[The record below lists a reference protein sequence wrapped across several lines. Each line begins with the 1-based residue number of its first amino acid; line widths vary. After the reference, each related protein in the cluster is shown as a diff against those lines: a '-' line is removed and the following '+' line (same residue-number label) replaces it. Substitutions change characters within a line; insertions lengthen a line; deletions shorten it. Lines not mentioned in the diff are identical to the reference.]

1 MAPDIGE
8 LKLFATAL
16 KMGSTFMSID
26 KQAQKWIEQDYE
38 GVVWK
43 DLNPKDLEEE
53 AKREWYD
60 LHDAWERA
68 NKDLRG
74 KLQRFEADPYSR
86 GASPILRYERFVDS
100 MGVKAKLFLGLNSH
114 QAKGYRI
121 VELDYPRW
129 LEELMQTDPDV
140 FRSEKLTEGEVYA
153 LVPSRGIDQEKL
165 SVLNSDFFEELEK
178 LGVPAF
184 DTFKGYKELKPEF
197 ISRFQKT
204 IDTRLPFDANVLR
217 VQALEEAIKREHA
230 LAVPAPPGRLAVG
243 PPSSPFKVVLPVAP
257 APVRPTPKFAN
268 NQEVIYKGSK
278 YLILDSAFQNGVW
291 LYELN
296 APGVSLF
303 RPENEISTQITTPQL
318 QKYEIYED
326 GHRAY
331 TTSSEKTAQEVRDKV
346 GRWANRNFTL
356 KAIPVPKTLIIN
368 DFTAFDNFRDLF
380 PVGSYAVDVESQYI
394 VNGKWVEQR
403 KKPLYHVIQV
413 TEGTHFH
420 PSGEAGSAYGKV
432 VDTFQAFNEK
442 DNEIYKQKAIARA
455 EELNHRTKPEPI
467 KTIARA
473 PTALMDVDVRTR
485 THLKLNVEEAQKS
498 YKEFGEWYENVFEP
512 AVPIE
517 QITLPSPW
525 APPRLKDNLEKI
537 ASTGSMPPVFLS
549 YDEKTQKYD
558 VADGIHRIN
567 AAKQLGYIAV
577 PAVVEYRRTYPPKIK
592 TVSTPLYTTADVTP
606 KYEMPAYFKD
616 RAHDYF
622 LISAKNYQLKDV
634 AKYEDEF
641 NKTYDST
648 KTFEQ
653 NVPAIDAMLERI
665 YQQEKPAMDEEKEN
679 AVLDAIKKEL
689 RSKGGSHG
697 DILWLDAKVNGQRVG
712 TYEEVQAITKRLIA
726 KGLVT
731 EFAPG
736 LYRLPTAAPPAV
748 APQKFKVGDRVLW
761 KGKAYK
767 IEMTEI
773 FDGVFRYR
781 FFTDEGYAM
790 AREEDLQPAP
800 AVAEIVTPEEA
811 KEEAKLEK
819 ESEEEIE
826 DTREME
832 KEMEAE
838 ETAPLTEEQPAPTP
852 IVPLEKPAV
861 VTKPTVS
868 TPSTAPAAPA
878 PRPTRILSSE
888 DMRLL
893 QDYWNTQFIRA
904 IGKVPAGFSSVFR
917 IEFQEVKTLPFAE
930 AKNAILA
937 AADREIGRIEQEQRA
952 RAVVRQGERISPL
965 QPLKRAP
972 SRGREIVEGGEEG
985 EERLPMA
992 VGRAPPSFFPPNA
1005 LSVEQPFPRGP
1016 TSLEQLRLWQVFC
1029 FEMQT
1034 EGYDCNQYA
1043 REFTEYINKT
1053 QFYDWED
1060 LKKNFEFFVDTV
1072 MEGAT
1077 LPPLVQWR
1085 KELTVPKGIG
1095 GELRELE
1102 PSPEPAK
1109 LTTAQIEMEERNAVK
1124 RQRILI
1130 AQKAAALISYNG
1142 YYPGRKQ
1149 KTLHDLYDEMVS
1161 RGVIDRSIPEEIFTP
1176 VAKEAI
1182 REIYHEPLYTE
1193 EWIPI
1198 DGEEE
1203 FTEKLNIGRSAFGKM
1218 TERQVEAFLAT

>member
-1 MAPDIGE
+1 MLLLAPDIGE

-16 KMGSTFMSID
+16 KMNTAFLTVDKRAREWID
-26 KQAQKWIEQDYE
+26 E
-38 GVVWK
+38 GWSK
-43 DLNPKDLEEE
+43 KTLEDL
-53 AKREWYD
+53 KREAAESEGSYTYNE
-60 LHDAWERA
+60 LK
-68 NKDLRG
+68 NKYLDMKDDFDKSVRDLRG
-74 KLQRFEADPYSR
+74 KLQRFEQDPYSR

-100 MGVKAKLFLGLNSH
+100 MGVKGKLFLGLNSH

-121 VELDYPRW
+121 VELDFPRW

-153 LVPSRGIDQEKL
+153 LVPSRGIDQEKI
-165 SVLNSDFFEELEK
+165 SVLRNDFWEEMEK
-178 LGVPAF
+178 SGVPAF
-184 DTFKGYKELKPEF
+184 DTFRGYKELKPEF
-197 ISRFQKT
+197 SSRLEKT
-204 IDTRLPFDANVLR
+204 IDKRYPFDTNVLR
-217 VQALEEAIKREHA
+217 IQALEETIKREHA
-230 LAVPAPPGRLAVG
+230 LAVIGPREIATG
-243 PPSSPFKVVLPVAP
+243 PPTSPFKGVVPVAAA
-257 APVRPTPKFAN
+257 APLGRKLEEWYVLYVPMDGRYVFNYMYRSSWDTKAFNSFDAMRDFVSKGEGILYLHAYRGLEPSRWDYPTDITPLKL
-268 NQEVIYKGSK
+268 QS
-278 YLILDSAFQNGVW
+278 
-291 LYELN
+291 N
-296 APGVSLF
+296 A
-303 RPENEISTQITTPQL
+303 
-318 QKYEIYED
+318 
-326 GHRAY
+326 
-331 TTSSEKTAQEVRDKV
+331 
-346 GRWANRNFTL
+346 RW
-356 KAIPVPKTLIIN
+356 
-368 DFTAFDNFRDLF
+368 
-380 PVGSYAVDVESQYI
+380 E
-394 VNGKWVEQR
+394 
-403 KKPLYHVIQV
+403 
-413 TEGTHFH
+413 
-420 PSGEAGSAYGKV
+420 SGEGEDRHSYHLEQPTWTGLMWIWRISGTYKYG
-432 VDTFQAFNEK
+432 QIYRNETLEASEAQLLDGK
-442 DNEIYKQKAIARA
+442 YGYGGK
-455 EELNHRTKPEPI
+455 KPEPI

-485 THLKLNVEEAQKS
+485 SHLKLNVEEAQKY
-498 YKEFGEWYENVFEP
+498 YKEFGDWFENVFEP

-517 QITLPSPW
+517 QINLPAPW

-549 YDEKTQKYD
+549 YNEKTRKYD
-558 VADGIHRIN
+558 VADGIHRTN

-592 TVSTPLYTTADVTP
+592 TVSTPLYTTADATP
-606 KYEMPAYFKD
+606 K
-616 RAHDYF
+616 
-622 LISAKNYQLKDV
+622 I
-634 AKYEDEF
+634 
-641 NKTYDST
+641 
-648 KTFEQ
+648 
-653 NVPAIDAMLERI
+653 
-665 YQQEKPAMDEEKEN
+665 
-679 AVLDAIKKEL
+679 
-689 RSKGGSHG
+689 
-697 DILWLDAKVNGQRVG
+697 
-712 TYEEVQAITKRLIA
+712 
-726 KGLVT
+726 
-731 EFAPG
+731 
-736 LYRLPTAAPPAV
+736 
-748 APQKFKVGDRVLW
+748 
-761 KGKAYK
+761 
-767 IEMTEI
+767 
-773 FDGVFRYR
+773 
-781 FFTDEGYAM
+781 
-790 AREEDLQPAP
+790 
-800 AVAEIVTPEEA
+800 TPEEA
-811 KEEAKLEK
+811 KEEDKLEK

-937 AADREIGRIEQEQRA
+937 AADREIERIEQEQRA
-952 RAVVRQGERISPL
+952 RVTIRQGERITPG
-965 QPLKRAP
+965 QPSKAP
-972 SRGREIVEGGEEG
+972 AQKKPMTDREIEEENEEG
-985 EERLPMA
+985 FRMP
-992 VGRAPPSFFPPNA
+992 VGGKVPPSFFPPNP

-1029 FEMQT
+1029 YEMQT

-1060 LKKNFEFFVDTV
+1060 LKENFTFFVDTI

-1130 AQKAAALISYNG
+1130 AQKAAGLISYNS
-1142 YYPGRKQ
+1142 YYVGRKQ
-1149 KTLHDLYDEMVS
+1149 KTMHDLYEEMTS
-1161 RGVIDRSIPEEIFTP
+1161 RGVINASIPEEIFTP

-1182 REIYHEPLYTE
+1182 REIYHEPLYTQ

-1203 FTEKLNIGRSAFGKM
+1203 LSEKLNIGRSAFGNV
-1218 TERQVEAFLAT
+1218 TERQVENFLAT

>member
-1 MAPDIGE
+1 MAPDIWE

-16 KMGSTFMSID
+16 KMGSAFLGVD
-26 KQAQKWIEQDYE
+26 KRAKEWIEDGWSTKTLEDLKKEAADSE
-38 GVVWK
+38 GSYTYNELKNKYLDMK
-43 DLNPKDLEEE
+43 DDF
-53 AKREWYD
+53 
-60 LHDAWERA
+60 ERA
-68 NKDLRG
+68 VKDLRG
-74 KLQRFEADPYSR
+74 KLQRFSEEHRTHDIYGRSV
-86 GASPILRYERFVDS
+86 SPILRYERKIDNF
-100 MGVKAKLFLGLNSH
+100 GVKGKLFLGLNSH

-129 LEELMQTDPDV
+129 LEELFKTDPDV
-140 FRSEKLTEGEVYA
+140 FYSMNLSEGEVYA

-165 SVLNSDFFEELEK
+165 SVLRNDFWEEMEK
-178 LGVPAF
+178 SGVPAF
-184 DTFKGYKELKPEF
+184 DTFRGYKELKPEF
-197 ISRFQKT
+197 SSRLEKT
-204 IDTRLPFDANVLR
+204 IDKRYPFDTNVLR
-217 VQALEEAIKREHA
+217 IAALEEAIKREHA

-592 TVSTPLYTTADVTP
+592 TVSTPLYTTADATP
-606 KYEMPAYFKD
+606 K
-616 RAHDYF
+616 
-622 LISAKNYQLKDV
+622 I
-634 AKYEDEF
+634 
-641 NKTYDST
+641 
-648 KTFEQ
+648 
-653 NVPAIDAMLERI
+653 
-665 YQQEKPAMDEEKEN
+665 
-679 AVLDAIKKEL
+679 
-689 RSKGGSHG
+689 
-697 DILWLDAKVNGQRVG
+697 
-712 TYEEVQAITKRLIA
+712 
-726 KGLVT
+726 
-731 EFAPG
+731 
-736 LYRLPTAAPPAV
+736 
-748 APQKFKVGDRVLW
+748 
-761 KGKAYK
+761 
-767 IEMTEI
+767 
-773 FDGVFRYR
+773 
-781 FFTDEGYAM
+781 
-790 AREEDLQPAP
+790 
-800 AVAEIVTPEEA
+800 TPEEA
-811 KEEAKLEK
+811 KEEDKLEK

-937 AADREIGRIEQEQRA
+937 AADREIERIEQEQRA
-952 RAVVRQGERISPL
+952 RVTIRQGERITPG
-965 QPLKRAP
+965 QPSKAP
-972 SRGREIVEGGEEG
+972 AQKKPMTDREIEEENEEG
-985 EERLPMA
+985 FRMP
-992 VGRAPPSFFPPNA
+992 VGGKVPPSFFPPNP

-1029 FEMQT
+1029 YEMQT

-1060 LKKNFEFFVDTV
+1060 LKENFTFFVDTI

-1130 AQKAAALISYNG
+1130 AQKAAGLISYNS
-1142 YYPGRKQ
+1142 YYVGRKQ
-1149 KTLHDLYDEMVS
+1149 KTMHDLYEEMTS
-1161 RGVIDRSIPEEIFTP
+1161 RGVINASIPEEIFTP

-1182 REIYHEPLYTE
+1182 REIYHEPLYTQ

-1203 FTEKLNIGRSAFGKM
+1203 LSEKLNIGRSAFGNV
-1218 TERQVEAFLAT
+1218 TERQVENFLAT